1 MQNLPEGWEIKKL
14 GDIATFT
21 NGFAFKSSL
30 FKDEGKPILRI
41 ANIKENGISF
51 KNLVYFNDED
61 YSQDLSNY
69 KVFPGDLVIAMSGA
83 TTGKLTINNTDK
95 TFYLNQRV
103 GKIGFDNEI
112 TKQYIYSFLKTK
124 IEYNLNRSSGSAIPN
139 LSTQQIKNTEIPLPP
154 LETQKQIAA
163 KLDEVLGDIDQ
174 SIQLIQQNIAHID
187 EMSKSVLN
195 QVFEEKWE
203 IKKLG
208 DIVNFSQ
215 GLQVPIKEQKYDG
228 NYRFLRI
235 IDFTQGNQEPRFI
248 EKYDERAFV
257 KETDISMVR
266 YGAST
271 GFICTGKKGI
281 IANNLF
287 KITATI
293 DSLNKKYLYF
303 YFLSD
308 FFKNYLFLNVYGA
321 AMPAIKFSTISELDI
336 PLPPLSKQQE
346 IVDYLDNIFQTNE
359 QLKNQYQQKLA
370 NLQELK
376 KSVLNS
382 AFEGKLV

>member
-1 MQNLPEGWEIKKL
+1 MQNLPEWWEIKKL
-14 GDIATFT
+14 WDIATFT
-21 NGFAFKSSL
+21 NWFAFKSSL
-30 FKDEGKPILRI
+30 FKDEWKPILRI
-41 ANIKENGISF
+41 ANIKENWISF

-69 KVFPGDLVIAMSGA
+69 KVFPWDLVIAMSWA

-103 GKIGFDNEI
+103 WKIWFDNEI

-124 IEYNLNRSSGSAIPN
+124 IEYNLNRSSWSAIPN

-203 IKKLG
+203 IKKLW

-215 GLQVPIKEQKYDG
+215 WLQVPIKEQKYDW

-235 IDFTQGNQEPRFI
+235 IDFTQWNQEPRFI

-266 YGAST
+266 YWAST
-271 GFICTGKKGI
+271 WFICTWKKWI

-308 FFKNYLFLNVYGA
+308 FFKNYLFLNVYWA